1 MIDNINSAMELTP
14 PCKKQ
19 CTHTSSAAQP
29 HVAADTDADVDGD
42 DSDDDMLGSL
52 QEALERE
59 ADAYDQCMGTEE
71 ADETHGHF
79 DVWVA
84 DAAKRTGE
92 ATVERHEANLRR
104 RAKVTSKDCK
114 SIVCHDD
121 GEVDVSRI
129 DPEYVQDEVEMLRVL
144 GINGGI
150 GDGDGGGP
158 DSGSSSSNSHTTG
171 DGGDCI
177 SKSMSMWACSFNES
191 VSTFNQASENRL
203 KPVGGD
209 CEGGPYELSLTFNP
223 ATGIVAFVSWTDLIR
238 MRGRITECRN
248 QQIMATCNF
257 VKEIDFR
264 SWGFILHSI
273 GVVSHHSRKHRP
285 DCPGLALKL
294 REMYE
299 LTLAAHLS
307 STAMPSID
315 GCFHCSEGC
324 AASDN
329 ANNDE
334 DLFKCCMCLM
344 AWQRSCCDELFK
356 HMNSMNSDFVPVAI
370 QVPIEFFA
378 VSATAICRMCCS
390 RLRE

>member
-1 MIDNINSAMELTP
+1 MIDDCSANLDMGRKVLDSPDRWSIRLPAPEIPKNQIRAAIVYANPSVQSSYEQVWAAAQNAKLHKVLLAIASTRAIFPGAPNELSAGACVYAPGDKSSYITHLIAYDVVSDTAVAQLSTIVPNLYVRCHVPLTCIGGVDLILDQLSRVRSHGALPVSLFHLNWTYCESQGLLAVIDNINSAMELTP

-92 ATVERHEANLRR
+92 ATVERHEAILRR

-171 DGGDCI
+171 DGGDCM
-177 SKSMSMWACSFNES
+177 SRSMSMWACSFNELCQRS
-191 VSTFNQASENRL
+191 IKLQKTDSNQWAVIA
-203 KPVGGD
+203 KV
-209 CEGGPYELSLTFNP
+209 
-223 ATGIVAFVSWTDLIR
+223 
-238 MRGRITECRN
+238 
-248 QQIMATCNF
+248 
-257 VKEIDFR
+257 
-264 SWGFILHSI
+264 
-273 GVVSHHSRKHRP
+273 
-285 DCPGLALKL
+285 
-294 REMYE
+294 
-299 LTLAAHLS
+299 
-307 STAMPSID
+307 
-315 GCFHCSEGC
+315 
-324 AASDN
+324 
-329 ANNDE
+329 
-334 DLFKCCMCLM
+334 CLM
-344 AWQRSCCDELFK
+344 SC
-356 HMNSMNSDFVPVAI
+356 P
-370 QVPIEFFA
+370 
-378 VSATAICRMCCS
+378 
-390 RLRE
+390 

>member
-1 MIDNINSAMELTP
+1 M
-14 PCKKQ
+14 
-19 CTHTSSAAQP
+19 
-29 HVAADTDADVDGD
+29 
-42 DSDDDMLGSL
+42 
-52 QEALERE
+52 
-59 ADAYDQCMGTEE
+59 
-71 ADETHGHF
+71 
-79 DVWVA
+79 
-84 DAAKRTGE
+84 
-92 ATVERHEANLRR
+92 
-104 RAKVTSKDCK
+104 
-114 SIVCHDD
+114 
-121 GEVDVSRI
+121 
-129 DPEYVQDEVEMLRVL
+129 
-144 GINGGI
+144 
-150 GDGDGGGP
+150 
-158 DSGSSSSNSHTTG
+158 
-171 DGGDCI
+171 
-177 SKSMSMWACSFNES
+177 
-191 VSTFNQASENRL
+191 
-203 KPVGGD
+203 GGD
-209 CEGGPYELSLTFNP
+209 CEGVPYELSLMFKP
-223 ATGIVAFVSWTDLIR
+223 ATGIVAFVSWTDPIR